1 MVSLLLPVSNGGG
14 VVQALDSGCFP
25 CAGGHFL
32 DLGLFGRLPVA
43 NALSAPV
50 RAVGAEDQE
59 GGE

>member
-14 VVQALDSGCFP
+14 VVQTLASGCFP
-25 CAGGHFL
+25 RAGGLAFGI
-32 DLGLFGRLPVA
+32 GLLGRLPVA